1 MSSFTATFIIDLW
14 TLVIEARNMC
24 FDAAC
29 EGAILVP
36 IIESAIPIFCYGHR
50 SERTFEAYS

>member
-14 TLVIEARNMC
+14 TLVVEARNMC
-24 FDAAC
+24 FDTAC

-36 IIESAIPIFCYGHR
+36 IIESVILILCYGHQ

>member
-1 MSSFTATFIIDLW
+1 M
-14 TLVIEARNMC
+14 VEARNMC

-36 IIESAIPIFCYGHR
+36 IIESAIPFLCYGHQ